1 MLIGK
6 PNLKEIEPLGNY
18 KRSRSKW
25 KKNKSE
31 IFSFYSER
39 EREKGSLIE
48 MGGVEGKVVV
58 VYGNKRQGEKRE
70 EAQNPPTKKKN
81 NHDRPKTIGN
91 WNRQMMRNEERN
103 KSRR

>member
-1 MLIGK
+1 MAILSA
-6 PNLKEIEPLGNY
+6 LGQNAR
-18 KRSRSKW
+18 KIRA
-25 KKNKSE
+25 KSYW
-31 IFSFYSER
+31 SSLLLT

-70 EAQNPPTKKKN
+70 EAQTQPPPPKKKIKN
-81 NHDRPKTIGN
+81 THDRPKTIGN